1 MYKILII
8 EDNFELAKS
17 IKDYLGS
24 RNYDVVI
31 ATQGQPGLRLAGN
44 KSFDLIILDVMLPD
58 LSGFQIARRLR
69 EDQVRTPIMMLSACF
84 DTKSII
90 SGFEAGVD
98 NYLAKPFNLL
108 ELKARIDACL
118 RRPPTEPAN
127 EVLFE
132 NDAVKLAYNSVQLQ
146 NQNIKLRKK
155 EALILEYLFKN
166 STRIVSRTELFNS
179 IWGASADRH
188 HNILDVYISKLRSK
202 MGRRDLIMT
211 VHNGGFKLQREILVQ
226 K

>member
-17 IKDYLGS
+17 IKDYLGP
-24 RNYDVVI
+24 RNYQVTI
-31 ATQGQPGLRLAGN
+31 ATQGWSGMKLAGN
-44 KSFDLIILDVMLPD
+44 NSYDLLILDVMLPD
-58 LSGFQIARRLR
+58 LSGFHIARSLR
-69 EDQVRTPIMMLSACF
+69 EDQVLTPIIILSACV

-90 SGFEAGVD
+90 TGFEAGVD

-108 ELKARIDACL
+108 ELKARIDSCL
-118 RRPPTEPAN
+118 RRPPTERAN
-127 EVLFE
+127 EIMFE
-132 NDAVKLAYNSVQLQ
+132 NGTVKLAYNSIQLR
-146 NQNIKLRKK
+146 NKNIRLRKK

-166 STRIVSRTELFNS
+166 SSRIVSRTELFNS
-179 IWGASADRH
+179 IWGAGADRH

-202 MGRRDLIMT
+202 MGQRELIQT
-211 VHNGGFKLQREILVQ
+211 VHNGGFKLQREILAQ

>member
-17 IKDYLGS
+17 IKDYLGN
-24 RNYDVVI
+24 RNYDVCI
-31 ATQGQPGLRLAGN
+31 ATQGLTGLKLAEN
-44 KSFDLIILDVMLPD
+44 NCFDLLILDLILPD
-58 LSGFQIARRLR
+58 LSGLQIAKRLR
-69 EDQVRTPIMMLSACF
+69 AEEVRIPIMILSACQ

-98 NYLAKPFNLL
+98 NYLGKPFNLL

-118 RRPPTEPAN
+118 RRPPTERAN
-127 EVLFE
+127 EILFY
-132 NDAVKLAYNSVQLQ
+132 DKKVKLAYNSILLP
-146 NQNIKLRKK
+146 NRNIKLRKK
-155 EALILEYLFKN
+155 EALILEYLLKN

-202 MGRRDLIMT
+202 IGRRELIQT
-211 VHNGGFKLQREILVQ
+211 VHNGGFKLQREILTQ